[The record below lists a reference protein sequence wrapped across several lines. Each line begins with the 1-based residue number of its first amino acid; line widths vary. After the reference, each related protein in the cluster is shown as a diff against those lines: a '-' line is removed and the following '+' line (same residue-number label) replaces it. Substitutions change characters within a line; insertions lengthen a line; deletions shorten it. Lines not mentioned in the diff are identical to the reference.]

1 MKSLFVVAGRAPE
14 WVAEQTRYT
23 AQQLTGDGGV
33 TVAFTGGVRQDLE
46 LPGEIGSST
55 LLGFSASGKAIPTA
69 RLSTALGIRGHQDN
83 TIVTVFDGGRP
94 SVAVLS
100 ALISRLRGE
109 RVVLHDLRAENR
121 AGGAVSNKLLKIFSH
136 AQVRAKPSSITHER
150 SVALAVC
157 DGDTAFAELMV
168 RSINSMAKEAVSHWR
183 FVIQSSHADVERII
197 EESPRPDLMTV
208 ERGPVKDELLDM
220 CDVVIA
226 PHGPDAHFA
235 VTSVQ
240 RGAAGI
246 VAGQEIANRL
256 VRRVDGVWLARR
268 DASSLLVAL
277 ESARAGLEGRG
288 RWAPEIRSAGDR
300 VVETVRSL
308 ASQVT

>member
-23 AQQLTGDGGV
+23 AQQLVGDGGV

-55 LLGFSASGKAIPTA
+55 LLGFTSSGQAIPTA
-69 RLSTALGIRGHQDN
+69 RLSAALGIREHQDN

-100 ALISRLRGE
+100 ALVSRLRGE
-109 RVVLHDLRAENR
+109 RVVLHDLRTSH
-121 AGGAVSNKLLKIFSH
+121 AGGAVSNKLLKMFSH
-136 AQVRAKPSSITHER
+136 AQVRAKPSSVPHER
-150 SVALAVC
+150 SVAFAVC
-157 DGDTAFAELMV
+157 NGDTAFAELMV
-168 RSINSMAKEAVSHWR
+168 RSINSMANEAVSHWR

-197 EESPRPDLMTV
+197 DESPRPDLMTV

-235 VTSVQ
+235 ATSVQ

-308 ASQVT
+308 ASQIA

>member
-1 MKSLFVVAGRAPE
+1 MKSLFVVAGQAPE

-23 AQQLTGDGGV
+23 AQQLSSDGGV
-33 TVAFTGGVRQDLE
+33 TVAFTGGIRQDLE

-55 LLGFSASGKAIPTA
+55 LLGFSPSGKAIPTA
-69 RLSTALGIRGHQDN
+69 RLSTALGIREQQDN
-83 TIVTVFDGGRP
+83 TIVTVFDGGRTI
-94 SVAVLS
+94 VAAVS
-100 ALISRLRGE
+100 ALVARLRGE
-109 RVVLHDLRAENR
+109 RVVLHDLRTD
-121 AGGAVSNKLLKIFSH
+121 AGTTGALSNKLLKMISH
-136 AQVRAKPSSITHER
+136 AQVRAKPATVPHER

-157 DGDTAFAELMV
+157 DGDAEFAGLMV
-168 RSINSMAKEAVSHWR
+168 RAINSMANEAVSHWR
-183 FVIQSSHADVERII
+183 FVIQTSNADVERVIA
-197 EESPRPDLMTV
+197 ESPRPDLMTV
-208 ERGPVKDELLDM
+208 ERGDVQDELLDM

-226 PHGPDAHFA
+226 PHGADAHFA
-235 VTSVQ
+235 AKSVE

-246 VAGQEIANRL
+246 VAGQEIADRL

-277 ESARAGLEGRG
+277 ESARSGLEGRG

-308 ASQVT
+308 ASQVS